1 MPDKG
6 STGFADDICRVRT
19 YLAGKT
25 RPGPLRTRHGA
36 ILPPLALR
44 SHPAGDRDTATPWPA
59 GALPATTCEGDVE
72 RGSGAGR
79 LPNLCFISA
88 L

>member
-44 SHPAGDRDTATPWPA
+44 SHPAGDRDTAPPWSAP
-59 GALPATTCEGDVE
+59 
-72 RGSGAGR
+72 GSAQYSCGYLSILTVPSGHIDIYSLA
-79 LPNLCFISA
+79 
-88 L
+88 